1 MSRRTF
7 FLIVL
12 GFGLLFGAYSLTR
25 NLRPAEA
32 AASASPALPNPV
44 PEHVATAAA
53 TPATGK
59 SLSPEPA
66 GTAAAPPA
74 PQGVALPDVDPHK
87 AFGSKNA
94 PVVIEIFSDF
104 QCPACR
110 QLYGATNRQLVD
122 TYVNTGK
129 VYLIHRDFPLQM
141 HAYSKVAALYGR
153 AASQIGKF
161 EPVEQTL
168 FENQEKWGQSGDVE
182 GTVAAVLSPADMAK
196 VRSLLKA
203 PGMVQTLQSLIDKDL
218 ALGKIDNVGQTPTTI
233 FHSKG
238 QTYPVAGAMTFEVL
252 RGFVD
257 QLLSQK

>member
-12 GFGLLFGAYSLTR
+12 GLGLLFGAYSLTR

-32 AASASPALPNPV
+32 AASASPPVPNPV
-44 PEHVATAAA
+44 PEHEAAPATAAA
-53 TPATGK
+53 TPA
-59 SLSPEPA
+59 A

-168 FENQEKWGQSGDVE
+168 FENQEKWGQSGDVD
-182 GTVAAVLSPADMAK
+182 GTVAAVLSSADMAK

-203 PGMVQTLQSLIDKDL
+203 PGTVQTLQSLIDKDL